1 MCRLDFGEQ
10 MTQAIIERYFGE
22 QCLIPALQA
31 VGKSRQ
37 LVARTGML
45 PHHEN
50 YFEIH
55 LILDGTVDWW
65 VVDEI
70 HTLKPGS
77 VYVTKP
83 GEPHGSV
90 KNLVQP
96 SRLIWLQVDG
106 EALADQSIHEEL
118 WRLKKRSWLGA
129 NELIGLVQPILQ
141 EIKRPFSDSPRLVS
155 AYLALFLARL
165 LRQAANNE
173 QAPIYPSQFNQ
184 LLAYIEQHLTAVPTI
199 TVEDLCEH
207 SSLSRSRIFQL
218 FEQHVGQSPISYV
231 NTKRIELAKTILQDS
246 SKPITDIGLEL
257 GYSSSQHF
265 ATVFRRKTGLS
276 PSAYRQSATAFVDPE
291 WRQNGRLHQLGH
303 RDV

>member
-1 MCRLDFGEQ
+1 
-10 MTQAIIERYFGE
+10 MTQAVIERYFGE

-31 VGKSRQ
+31 VGRSRQ
-37 LVARTGML
+37 LVARKGML

-65 VVDEI
+65 VRDEI
-70 HTLKPGS
+70 HTLQPGS

-106 EALADQSIHEEL
+106 NGLADESLHRDLAQL
-118 WRLKKRSWLGA
+118 QKRSWLGA
-129 NELIGLVQPILQ
+129 GELLDWVVAILG
-141 EIKRPFSDSPRLVS
+141 EIKRPFPDSPRLVS
-155 AYLALFLARL
+155 AYLHLFLARL
-165 LRQAANNE
+165 LRQAAQSE
-173 QAPIYPSQFNQ
+173 VSPSYPPQFRQ
-184 LLAYIEQHLTAVPTI
+184 LLDYVETHLTAVPTI
-199 TVEDLCEH
+199 TVADLCEH
-207 SSLSRSRIFQL
+207 TNLSRSRIFQL
-218 FEQHVGQSPISYV
+218 FEQYVGQSPIAYV
-231 NTKRIELAKTILQDS
+231 NTKRIEQAKTILSQND
-246 SKPITDIGLEL
+246 KPITDIGLEL

-276 PSAYRQSATAFVDPE
+276 PSAYRKTATELVDPE
-291 WRQNGRLHQLGH
+291 WRENGRLHQHGH
-303 RDV
+303 RTES